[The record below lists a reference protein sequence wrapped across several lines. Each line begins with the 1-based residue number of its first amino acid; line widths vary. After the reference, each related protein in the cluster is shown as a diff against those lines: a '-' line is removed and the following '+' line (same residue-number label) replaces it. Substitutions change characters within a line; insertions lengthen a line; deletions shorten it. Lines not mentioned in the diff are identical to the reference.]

1 MGGPALI
8 GSSPEGVPSLSLDL
22 ASAELAIVRII
33 AGRWAGRPLASPSGR
48 VRPTGEAVRVEALR
62 LVREPLPDARVLD
75 LFAGSGA
82 LGLEALSRG
91 AAAADFVESHP
102 SALHAL
108 KANVAAVVFME
119 QLETDAHD
127 LAFADPPY
135 ASGLAS
141 RVARRWLEVPF
152 ARVLVIKHALDRTLP
167 GGGEEHAI
175 GESVLSVFRAQAGLT

>member
-1 MGGPALI
+1 M
-8 GSSPEGVPSLSLDL
+8 
-22 ASAELAIVRII
+22 
-33 AGRWAGRPLASPSGR
+33 
-48 VRPTGEAVRVEALR
+48 RPTGEAVRVEALK
-62 LVREPLPDARVLD
+62 LVREPLQNARVLD

-108 KANVAAVVFME
+108 KANVAAVRARDRTRIFKRDAVVFME
-119 QLETDAHD
+119 QLEADAYD

-135 ASGLAS
+135 ASALAS

-152 ARVLVIKHALDRTLP
+152 ARVLVIEHALGRALP

-175 GESVLSVFRAQAGLT
+175 GESVLSVFRARAGPT